1 MGACYRYIRYL
12 AYMIEIIVFY
22 VLEQIPNTLPNIN
35 GVKPLILILIGIMI
49 ALFEGE
55 KVGTV
60 FGLIVGLFLD
70 CGSTGTIGFYSII
83 MACAGF
89 LVGVIA
95 QRMIKINLVTALLVS
110 TPFIFVVYIMHFLV
124 NYLFCGYKDVLYA
137 MCSHYLIGILYT
149 FLLSPFI
156 YFFNKAF
163 AVNIKREE

>member
-1 MGACYRYIRYL
+1 MDASYKYIRYL

-22 VLEQIPNTLPNIN
+22 VLEEIPNALPNIN

-49 ALFEGE
+49 ALFEGK

-70 CGSTGTIGFYSII
+70 CGSTGTIGFYSVV
-83 MACAGF
+83 MACVGF
-89 LVGVIA
+89 LIGVIA
-95 QRMIKINLVTALLVS
+95 QKMIKFNLITALLVS
-110 TPFIFVVYIMHFLV
+110 FSFIFIIYAVHFLI
-124 NYLFCGYKDVLYA
+124 NYLFCGYRDIFYVIYN
-137 MCSHYLIGILYT
+137 HYSIGILYT

-163 AVNIKREE
+163 AVNIKRGE